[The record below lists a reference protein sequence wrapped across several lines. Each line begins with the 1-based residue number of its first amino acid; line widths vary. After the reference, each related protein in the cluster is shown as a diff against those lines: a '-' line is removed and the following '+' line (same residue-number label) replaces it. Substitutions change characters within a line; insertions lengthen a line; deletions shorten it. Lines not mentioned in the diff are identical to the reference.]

1 MSGFANDQAEGLRRL
16 LAHDQ
21 QRVIAFVSGK
31 SRLGQTSAVLNI
43 AAACAAQ
50 GSNVLIIDE
59 GIGEHSASQR
69 LGRAPGKELA
79 QALRGETTL
88 AALIYTHP
96 SGIQVLP
103 AREGLRRLTGIGV
116 AAQEQLARQFAK
128 LAVRPDLILLDLAV
142 DRSRLTLPALAAAD
156 DIVALLSPDRTAI
169 TQAYAFIKQLALEYG
184 QRRLHLL
191 ACKVQGN
198 EDADA
203 VYSNMREAA
212 HRYLHARLACLSP
225 IVIDDALKRAN
236 KFGKMVLEA
245 FPESASSHAY
255 RSIAHTIAGWPLPA
269 DDSGRLEAFLHRLIM
284 MGRMSEAG
292 LPA

>member
-43 AAACAAQ
+43 AAAATAQ
-50 GSNVLIIDE
+50 GSNVLILDE
-59 GIGEHSASQR
+59 GIGEHGAAHR
-69 LGRAPGKELA
+69 LGRAPGREFA

-88 AALIYTHP
+88 TALIHTHP

-103 AREGLRRLTGIGV
+103 AREGLRRLTGIDA
-116 AAQEQLARQFAK
+116 AAQARLAQQFGR
-128 LAVRPDLILLDLAV
+128 LPQRPDLILLDLAV
-142 DRSRLTLPALAAAD
+142 DRSRLTWSALAAAD
-156 DIVALLSPDRTAI
+156 DIIALISPDRTAI

-198 EDADA
+198 AEADA

-225 IVIDDALKRAN
+225 MVIDDSLKRAN
-236 KFGKMVLEA
+236 KLGKLVLET

-269 DDSGRLEAFLHRLIM
+269 EDSGRLEAFLHRLIM